1 MRFPVISVTALIF
14 LVLACAPPAPS
25 PNPTTDPAT
34 LQSAVATAIALTLT
48 QTAPTTPGP
57 ASARAALAGAAPT
70 PVVPEPTSATPP
82 AAASTRVWFT
92 SPTTT
97 PLPTR
102 QSVYTA
108 PDLDLSEFIPDPADG
123 IWWAVT
129 YNDLGHDR
137 QWITPREE
145 FEKHPYFQPLTER
158 PNCLERKV
166 TQWLLQKTGYTTGGG
181 TANNIERDI
190 TESIRYE
197 LLSEELPIIRVQA
210 LYRGRLTDGRY
221 NDYHRIG
228 GVLVLNWTCET
239 AISGQPYAYLGP
251 ASVLGEFIVED
262 VDFWEPRGGLQ

>member
-48 QTAPTTPGP
+48 QTAPTTPDP

-129 YNDLGHDR
+129 HNDLGHDR
-137 QWITPREE
+137 QWIAPREE

-210 LYRGRLTDGRY
+210 LYRGPLTDGRY

-228 GVLVLNWTCET
+228 VVLVLNWTCET
-239 AISGQPYAYLGP
+239 AIHGQPYAYLGP
-251 ASVLGEFIVED
+251 ASFLGEFIVED
-262 VDFWEPRGGLQ
+262 VDFWEPRGGLR